1 MDDKEDDKKRVLTPP
16 ADWSEGLKP
25 TSSGDYED
33 DIDESTDWL
42 EDDDF
47 EVPPA
52 KEISPDSDDVF
63 GANEASN
70 EGGNEEANNEADAEG
85 VTDSAALLT
94 DHTATVKPAGGT
106 TKMPWALAVVGFVAA
121 AAMGGLWLDT
131 QNSSSTEIA
140 DLKDTI
146 RSLQREDNQ
155 KASEDTALAADNE
168 ALRNEI
174 ASLRAQAE
182 VLADENELLKKREAE
197 RATKAIAQ
205 GQQSTPA
212 QPVKSAS
219 PKLEPPR
226 QTGGLWFVN
235 LESHTSRATAND
247 RAAALRNILRP
258 LNISV
263 ASARVNGRD
272 YYRVR
277 AAGFASK
284 TLADQA
290 SKWMSSQT
298 KAGPYWLGKAE
309 DTPSSAS
316 NTPSPKTQAVAAM
329 TPTPTAKKQPV
340 RLKQLHM
347 GDNWFVFVDTYDKG
361 ERADS
366 VINELVEQGLEAKV
380 AVESRSGEL
389 FYRVQVVGIESEA
402 KGNAIVAQL
411 KDSDFRNARLRKT
424 IN

>member
-1 MDDKEDDKKRVLTPP
+1 MDDNEDDKKRVLTPP

-25 TSSGDYED
+25 TSSDDYED

-52 KEISPDSDDVF
+52 GELDSDSDDVTADD
-63 GANEASN
+63 GADDEDDN
-70 EGGNEEANNEADAEG
+70 EGYADD
-85 VTDSAALLT
+85 VSDSAALLT
-94 DHTATVKPAGGT
+94 DHTATAKSTGGSA
-106 TKMPWALAVVGFVAA
+106 KMPWALAVIGFVAA
-121 AAMGGLWLDT
+121 AAMAGLWLDT
-131 QNSSSTEIA
+131 QNSNSAEIA

-146 RSLQREDNQ
+146 RSLQRVENE

-168 ALRNEI
+168 ALRSEI
-174 ASLRAQAE
+174 ASLKAQTDA
-182 VLADENELLKKREAE
+182 LKDENELLKNREAE
-197 RATKAIAQ
+197 RAAKAIAQ
-205 GQQSTPA
+205 RQETTTTKPMK
-212 QPVKSAS
+212 PAS
-219 PKLEPPR
+219 PILEPPR
-226 QTGGLWFVN
+226 QAGGPWFVN

-247 RAAALRNILRP
+247 RAAALRNTLRP

-284 TLADQA
+284 TLAGQA
-290 SKWMSSQT
+290 SEWMSAQT

-309 DTPSSAS
+309 DSPSSAS
-316 NTPSPKTQAVAAM
+316 SAPSAKAETIASSAAV
-329 TPTPTAKKQPV
+329 PTAAKRPV
-340 RLKQLHM
+340 RLKQLPM
-347 GDNWFVFVDTYDKG
+347 RDNWFVFVDTYDKG

-424 IN
+424 VN

>member
-1 MDDKEDDKKRVLTPP
+1 MDDNEDDKKRVLTPP

-25 TSSGDYED
+25 TSSDDYED

-52 KEISPDSDDVF
+52 GELDSDSDDVTADD
-63 GANEASN
+63 GADDEDDN
-70 EGGNEEANNEADAEG
+70 EGYADD
-85 VTDSAALLT
+85 VSDSAALLT
-94 DHTATVKPAGGT
+94 DHTATAKSTGGSA
-106 TKMPWALAVVGFVAA
+106 KMPWALAVIGFVAA
-121 AAMGGLWLDT
+121 AAMAGLWLDT
-131 QNSSSTEIA
+131 QNSNSAEIA

-146 RSLQREDNQ
+146 RSLQRVENE

-168 ALRNEI
+168 ALRSEI
-174 ASLRAQAE
+174 ASLKAQTDA
-182 VLADENELLKKREAE
+182 LKDENELLKNREAE
-197 RATKAIAQ
+197 RAAKAIAQ
-205 GQQSTPA
+205 RQETTTTKPMK
-212 QPVKSAS
+212 PAS
-219 PKLEPPR
+219 PILEPPR
-226 QTGGLWFVN
+226 QAGGPWFVN

-247 RAAALRNILRP
+247 RAAALRNTLRP

-263 ASARVNGRD
+263 ASAKVNGRD

-284 TLADQA
+284 ALAGQA
-290 SKWMSSQT
+290 SEWMSAQT

-309 DTPSSAS
+309 DSPSSAS
-316 NTPSPKTQAVAAM
+316 SAPSAKAETITSTTA
-329 TPTPTAKKQPV
+329 TPTATKRPV
-340 RLKQLHM
+340 RLKQLPM
-347 GDNWFVFVDTYDKG
+347 RDNWFVFVDTYDKG

-424 IN
+424 VN

>member
-1 MDDKEDDKKRVLTPP
+1 MDEDNDDDKKRVLTPP
-16 ADWSEGLKP
+16 ADWSEGIKP
-25 TSSGDYED
+25 KSSDDLED

-52 KEISPDSDDVF
+52 SEMVSDSDYVTADDGADYEDEDYADDV
-63 GANEASN
+63 S
-70 EGGNEEANNEADAEG
+70 
-85 VTDSAALLT
+85 DSAAILT
-94 DHTATVKPAGGT
+94 DRTATAKSASGSA
-106 TKMPWALAVVGFVAA
+106 KMPWALAVIGFVAA
-121 AAMGGLWLDT
+121 AAMTGLWLDT
-131 QNSSSTEIA
+131 QSSSSAEIA

-146 RSLQREDNQ
+146 RSLQRVEND
-155 KASEDTALAADNE
+155 KAAEDTALAADNE
-168 ALRNEI
+168 ALRSEI
-174 ASLRAQAE
+174 ASLKAQTEA
-182 VLADENELLKKREAE
+182 LTDENDLLKNREAE
-197 RATKAIAQ
+197 RAAKAIT
-205 GQQSTPA
+205 QQQVVAST
-212 QPVKSAS
+212 QPVKPSS
-219 PKLEPPR
+219 PILEPPR
-226 QTGGLWFVN
+226 QAGGPWFVN
-235 LESHTSRATAND
+235 LESRTSRATAND
-247 RAAALRNILRP
+247 RAAALRDTLRP

-284 TLADQA
+284 ALAGQA
-290 SKWMSSQT
+290 SEWMSAQT

-309 DTPSSAS
+309 EPPSSAS
-316 NTPSPKTQAVAAM
+316 SATNSKVQTIASTTAAPKAT
-329 TPTPTAKKQPV
+329 KQPV
-340 RLKQLHM
+340 RLKQLPM
-347 GDNWFVFVDTYDKG
+347 RENWFVFVDTYDKG

-411 KDSDFRNARLRKT
+411 KDNDFVNARLRKT
-424 IN
+424 VN

>member
-1 MDDKEDDKKRVLTPP
+1 MDDNEDDKKRVLTPP

-25 TSSGDYED
+25 KSSEDYED
-33 DIDESTDWL
+33 DVDESTDWL

-47 EVPPA
+47 EVPPTN
-52 KEISPDSDDVF
+52 EMDSDSDDD
-63 GANEASN
+63 EASGY
-70 EGGNEEANNEADAEG
+70 EGDTDSA
-85 VTDSAALLT
+85 TDSAALLT
-94 DHTATVKPAGGT
+94 DHSATAKPASGNS
-106 TKMPWALAVVGFVAA
+106 KMPWALAVVGFITA

-131 QNSSSTEIA
+131 QNSNSAEIA
-140 DLKDTI
+140 DLKETI
-146 RSLQREDNQ
+146 RSLQREENQ
-155 KASEDTALAADNE
+155 KESADTGLLADNE
-168 ALRNEI
+168 ALRSEI
-174 ASLRAQAE
+174 ASLTAQAE
-182 VLADENELLKKREAE
+182 ALTDENELLKNREAE
-197 RATKAIAQ
+197 RAAEAIAQ
-205 GQQSTPA
+205 QQEAASI
-212 QPVKSAS
+212 QPIKPAS
-219 PKLEPPR
+219 PILEPPR
-226 QTGGLWFVN
+226 QAGGPWFVN

-247 RAAALRNILRP
+247 RAAVLRNTLRP

-284 TLADQA
+284 ALAGQA
-290 SKWMSSQT
+290 SEWMSAQT

-309 DTPSSAS
+309 GSPSSAS
-316 NTPSPKTQAVAAM
+316 STPSAKAQTIASTKAAPAVI
-329 TPTPTAKKQPV
+329 KRPV
-340 RLKQLHM
+340 RLKQLPTR
-347 GDNWFVFVDTYDKG
+347 DNWFVFVDTYDKG

-424 IN
+424 VN

>member
-1 MDDKEDDKKRVLTPP
+1 MDEDNDDDKKRVLTPP
-16 ADWSEGLKP
+16 ADWSEGMKP
-25 TSSGDYED
+25 KSSDDLED

-52 KEISPDSDDVF
+52 SEMVSDSDYVTADDGADDEDYADDV
-63 GANEASN
+63 S
-70 EGGNEEANNEADAEG
+70 
-85 VTDSAALLT
+85 DSAAILT
-94 DHTATVKPAGGT
+94 DHTATAKSASGSA
-106 TKMPWALAVVGFVAA
+106 KMPWALAVIGFVAA
-121 AAMGGLWLDT
+121 AAMTGLWLDT
-131 QNSSSTEIA
+131 QSSSSAEIA

-146 RSLQREDNQ
+146 RSLQRVEND
-155 KASEDTALAADNE
+155 KAAEDTALAADNE
-168 ALRNEI
+168 ALRGEI
-174 ASLRAQAE
+174 ASLKAQTEA
-182 VLADENELLKKREAE
+182 LTDENDLLKNREAE
-197 RATKAIAQ
+197 RAAKAIT
-205 GQQSTPA
+205 QQQVVAST
-212 QPVKSAS
+212 QPVKPAS
-219 PKLEPPR
+219 PILEPPR
-226 QTGGLWFVN
+226 QAGGPWFVN

-247 RAAALRNILRP
+247 RAAALRDTLRP

-284 TLADQA
+284 ALAGQA
-290 SKWMSSQT
+290 SEWMSAQT

-309 DTPSSAS
+309 EPPSSAS
-316 NTPSPKTQAVAAM
+316 SATNSKVQTIASTTAAPKAT
-329 TPTPTAKKQPV
+329 KQPV
-340 RLKQLHM
+340 RLKQLPM
-347 GDNWFVFVDTYDKG
+347 RENWFVFVDTYDKG

-411 KDSDFRNARLRKT
+411 KDNDFINARLRKT
-424 IN
+424 VN

>member
-1 MDDKEDDKKRVLTPP
+1 MDDNEDDKKRVLTPP

-25 TSSGDYED
+25 TSSDDYED

-52 KEISPDSDDVF
+52 GESDSDSGDVTADD
-63 GANEASN
+63 GADDEEDS
-70 EGGNEEANNEADAEG
+70 EGYADDVG
-85 VTDSAALLT
+85 DSAALLT
-94 DHTATVKPAGGT
+94 DHTATAKSTGGSA
-106 TKMPWALAVVGFVAA
+106 KMPWALAVIGFVAA
-121 AAMGGLWLDT
+121 AAMAGLWLDT
-131 QNSSSTEIA
+131 QNSNSAEIA

-146 RSLQREDNQ
+146 RSLQRVENE

-168 ALRNEI
+168 ALRSEI
-174 ASLRAQAE
+174 ASLKAQTDA
-182 VLADENELLKKREAE
+182 LKDENELLKNREAE
-197 RATKAIAQ
+197 RAAKAIAKRQ
-205 GQQSTPA
+205 ETTTTKPMK
-212 QPVKSAS
+212 PAS
-219 PKLEPPR
+219 PILEPPR
-226 QTGGLWFVN
+226 QAGGNWFVN
-235 LESHTSRATAND
+235 LESHTSRATANE
-247 RAAALRNILRP
+247 RAAALRNTLRP

-284 TLADQA
+284 ALAGQA
-290 SKWMSSQT
+290 SEWMSAQT

-309 DTPSSAS
+309 ESPSSAS
-316 NTPSPKTQAVAAM
+316 STTNLKAQTIASSAAV
-329 TPTPTAKKQPV
+329 PTAAKRPV
-340 RLKQLHM
+340 RLKQLPM
-347 GDNWFVFVDTYDKG
+347 RDNWFVFVDTYDKG

-424 IN
+424 VN

>member
-1 MDDKEDDKKRVLTPP
+1 MDDNEDDKKRVLTPP

-25 TSSGDYED
+25 TSSDDYED

-52 KEISPDSDDVF
+52 GELDSDSDDVTADD
-63 GANEASN
+63 GADDESDN
-70 EGGNEEANNEADAEG
+70 EGYADD
-85 VTDSAALLT
+85 VSDSAALLT
-94 DHTATVKPAGGT
+94 DHTATAKSTGGSA
-106 TKMPWALAVVGFVAA
+106 KMPWALAIIGFVAA
-121 AAMGGLWLDT
+121 AAMAGLWLDT
-131 QNSSSTEIA
+131 QNSNSAEIA

-146 RSLQREDNQ
+146 RSLQRVENE

-168 ALRNEI
+168 ALRSEI
-174 ASLRAQAE
+174 ASLKAQTDA
-182 VLADENELLKKREAE
+182 LKDENELLKNREAE
-197 RATKAIAQ
+197 RAAKAIAQ
-205 GQQSTPA
+205 RQETTTTKPMK
-212 QPVKSAS
+212 PAS
-219 PKLEPPR
+219 PILEPPR
-226 QTGGLWFVN
+226 QAGGPWFVN

-247 RAAALRNILRP
+247 RAAALRNTLRP

-284 TLADQA
+284 ALAGQA
-290 SKWMSSQT
+290 SEWMSAQT

-309 DTPSSAS
+309 DSPSSAS
-316 NTPSPKTQAVAAM
+316 SAPSAKAETITSTTA
-329 TPTPTAKKQPV
+329 TPTATKRPV
-340 RLKQLHM
+340 RLKQLPM
-347 GDNWFVFVDTYDKG
+347 RDNWFVFVDTYDKG

-424 IN
+424 VN

>member
-1 MDDKEDDKKRVLTPP
+1 MDDNEDDKKRVLTPP

-25 TSSGDYED
+25 TSSDDYED

-52 KEISPDSDDVF
+52 GELDSDSDDVTADD
-63 GANEASN
+63 GADDEDDN
-70 EGGNEEANNEADAEG
+70 EGYADD
-85 VTDSAALLT
+85 VSDSAALLT
-94 DHTATVKPAGGT
+94 DHTATAKSTGGSA
-106 TKMPWALAVVGFVAA
+106 KMPWALAVIGFVAA
-121 AAMGGLWLDT
+121 AAMAGLWLDT
-131 QNSSSTEIA
+131 QNSNSAEIA

-146 RSLQREDNQ
+146 RSLQRVENE

-168 ALRNEI
+168 ALRSEI
-174 ASLRAQAE
+174 ASLKAQTDA
-182 VLADENELLKKREAE
+182 LKDENELLKNREAE
-197 RATKAIAQ
+197 RAAKAIAQ
-205 GQQSTPA
+205 RQDTTTTKPLK
-212 QPVKSAS
+212 PAS
-219 PKLEPPR
+219 PILEPPR
-226 QTGGLWFVN
+226 QAGGPWFVN

-247 RAAALRNILRP
+247 RAAALRNTLRP

-284 TLADQA
+284 ALAGQA
-290 SKWMSSQT
+290 SEWMSAQT

-309 DTPSSAS
+309 DSPSSAS
-316 NTPSPKTQAVAAM
+316 SAPSANAETIASSAAV
-329 TPTPTAKKQPV
+329 PTAAKRPV
-340 RLKQLHM
+340 RLKQLPM
-347 GDNWFVFVDTYDKG
+347 RDNWFVFVDTYDKG

-424 IN
+424 VN

>member
-1 MDDKEDDKKRVLTPP
+1 MDDDNNDKKRVLTPP
-16 ADWSEGLKP
+16 ADWSEGMKP
-25 TSSGDYED
+25 KSSDDFED

-52 KEISPDSDDVF
+52 SEMDSDSDDVTDDD
-63 GANEASN
+63 GDGDEDY
-70 EGGNEEANNEADAEG
+70 ADD
-85 VTDSAALLT
+85 VSDSAAILT
-94 DHTATVKPAGGT
+94 DHTATAKSSNGSA
-106 TKMPWALAVVGFVAA
+106 KMPWALAVIGFVAA
-121 AAMGGLWLDT
+121 AAMTGLWVDT
-131 QNSSSTEIA
+131 QSSSSAEIA

-146 RSLQREDNQ
+146 RSLQRVEND
-155 KASEDTALAADNE
+155 KAAEDTALAADNE
-168 ALRNEI
+168 ALRSEI
-174 ASLRAQAE
+174 ASLKAQTEA
-182 VLADENELLKKREAE
+182 LTDENDLLKNREAE
-197 RATKAIAQ
+197 RAAKAIT
-205 GQQSTPA
+205 QQQVVAST
-212 QPVKSAS
+212 QPVKPSS
-219 PKLEPPR
+219 PILEPPR
-226 QTGGLWFVN
+226 QAGGPWFVN
-235 LESHTSRATAND
+235 LESRTSRATAND
-247 RAAALRNILRP
+247 RAAALRDTLRP

-284 TLADQA
+284 ALAGQA
-290 SKWMSSQT
+290 SEWMSAQT

-309 DTPSSAS
+309 EPPSSAS
-316 NTPSPKTQAVAAM
+316 SATNSKVQTIASTTAAPKAT
-329 TPTPTAKKQPV
+329 KQPV
-340 RLKQLHM
+340 RLKQLPM
-347 GDNWFVFVDTYDKG
+347 RDNWFVFVDTYDKG

-411 KDSDFRNARLRKT
+411 KDNDFRNARLRKT
-424 IN
+424 VN

>member
-1 MDDKEDDKKRVLTPP
+1 MDDNEDDKKRVLTPP

-25 TSSGDYED
+25 TSSDDYED

-52 KEISPDSDDVF
+52 GELDSDSDDVTADD
-63 GANEASN
+63 GADDEDDN
-70 EGGNEEANNEADAEG
+70 EGYADD
-85 VTDSAALLT
+85 VSDSAALLT
-94 DHTATVKPAGGT
+94 DHTATAKSTGGSA
-106 TKMPWALAVVGFVAA
+106 KMPWALAVIGFVAA
-121 AAMGGLWLDT
+121 AAMAGLWLDT
-131 QNSSSTEIA
+131 QNSNSAEIA

-146 RSLQREDNQ
+146 RSLQRVENE

-168 ALRNEI
+168 ALRSEI
-174 ASLRAQAE
+174 ASLKAQTDA
-182 VLADENELLKKREAE
+182 LKDENELLKNREAE
-197 RATKAIAQ
+197 RAAKAIAQ
-205 GQQSTPA
+205 GQEATTTKPMK
-212 QPVKSAS
+212 PAS
-219 PKLEPPR
+219 PILEPPR
-226 QTGGLWFVN
+226 QAGGNWFVN
-235 LESHTSRATAND
+235 LESHTSRATANE

-284 TLADQA
+284 ALAGQA
-290 SKWMSSQT
+290 SEWMSAQT

-309 DTPSSAS
+309 DSPRSASSA
-316 NTPSPKTQAVAAM
+316 PSAKAETITSTTA
-329 TPTPTAKKQPV
+329 TPTATKQPI
-340 RLKQLHM
+340 RLKQLPM
-347 GDNWFVFVDTYDKG
+347 RDNWFVFVDTYDKG

-366 VINELVEQGLEAKV
+366 VIDELVEQGLEAKV

-411 KDSDFRNARLRKT
+411 KDNDFRNARLRKT
-424 IN
+424 VN

>member
-1 MDDKEDDKKRVLTPP
+1 MDDNEDDKKRVLTPP

-25 TSSGDYED
+25 KSSEDYED
-33 DIDESTDWL
+33 DVDESTDWL

-47 EVPPA
+47 EVPPTN
-52 KEISPDSDDVF
+52 EMDSDSDDDETS
-63 GANEASN
+63 GY
-70 EGGNEEANNEADAEG
+70 EGDTDSA
-85 VTDSAALLT
+85 TDSAALLT
-94 DHTATVKPAGGT
+94 DHSATAKPASGNS
-106 TKMPWALAVVGFVAA
+106 KMPWVLAVIGFITA
-121 AAMGGLWLDT
+121 AAMGGLWLDA
-131 QNSSSTEIA
+131 QNSNSAEIA
-140 DLKDTI
+140 DLKETI
-146 RSLQREDNQ
+146 RSLQREENQ
-155 KASEDTALAADNE
+155 KASADTGLLADNE
-168 ALRNEI
+168 ALRSEI
-174 ASLRAQAE
+174 ASLTAQAE
-182 VLADENELLKKREAE
+182 ALTDENELLKNREAE
-197 RATKAIAQ
+197 RAAEAIAQ
-205 GQQSTPA
+205 QQEAASN
-212 QPVKSAS
+212 QPIKPAS
-219 PKLEPPR
+219 PILEPPR
-226 QTGGLWFVN
+226 QAGGPWFVN

-247 RAAALRNILRP
+247 RAAALRNTLRP

-284 TLADQA
+284 ALAGQA
-290 SKWMSSQT
+290 SEWMSAQT

-309 DTPSSAS
+309 GSPNSASSA
-316 NTPSPKTQAVAAM
+316 PSAKAQTIASTKA
-329 TPTPTAKKQPV
+329 TPTVTKQPV
-340 RLKQLHM
+340 RLKQLPM
-347 GDNWFVFVDTYDKG
+347 RDNWFVFVDTYDKG

-424 IN
+424 VN

>member
-1 MDDKEDDKKRVLTPP
+1 MDDNEDDKKRVLTPP

-25 TSSGDYED
+25 TSSDDYED

-52 KEISPDSDDVF
+52 GELDSDSDDVTADD
-63 GANEASN
+63 GADDEDDN
-70 EGGNEEANNEADAEG
+70 EGYADD
-85 VTDSAALLT
+85 VSDSAALLT
-94 DHTATVKPAGGT
+94 DHTATAKSTGGSA
-106 TKMPWALAVVGFVAA
+106 KMPWALAVIGFVAA
-121 AAMGGLWLDT
+121 AAMAGLWLDT
-131 QNSSSTEIA
+131 QNSNSAEIA

-146 RSLQREDNQ
+146 RSLQRVENE

-168 ALRNEI
+168 ALRSEI
-174 ASLRAQAE
+174 ASLKAQTDA
-182 VLADENELLKKREAE
+182 LKDENELLKNREAE
-197 RATKAIAQ
+197 RAAKAIAQ
-205 GQQSTPA
+205 RQETTTTKPMK
-212 QPVKSAS
+212 PAS
-219 PKLEPPR
+219 PILEPPR
-226 QTGGLWFVN
+226 QAGGPWFVN

-247 RAAALRNILRP
+247 RAAALRNTLRP

-284 TLADQA
+284 ALAGQA
-290 SKWMSSQT
+290 SEWMSAQT

-309 DTPSSAS
+309 DSPSSPSSA
-316 NTPSPKTQAVAAM
+316 PSKAETIASTTA
-329 TPTPTAKKQPV
+329 TPTATKRPV
-340 RLKQLHM
+340 RLKQLPM
-347 GDNWFVFVDTYDKG
+347 RDNWFVFVDTYDKG

-424 IN
+424 VN

>member
-1 MDDKEDDKKRVLTPP
+1 MDDNEDDKKRVLTPP

-25 TSSGDYED
+25 TSSDDYED

-52 KEISPDSDDVF
+52 GELDSDSDDVTADD
-63 GANEASN
+63 GADDEDDN
-70 EGGNEEANNEADAEG
+70 EGYADD
-85 VTDSAALLT
+85 VSDSAALLT
-94 DHTATVKPAGGT
+94 DHTATAKSTGGSA
-106 TKMPWALAVVGFVAA
+106 KMPWALAVIGFVAA
-121 AAMGGLWLDT
+121 AAMAGLWLDT
-131 QNSSSTEIA
+131 QNSNSAEIA

-146 RSLQREDNQ
+146 RSLQRVENE

-168 ALRNEI
+168 ALRSEI
-174 ASLRAQAE
+174 ASLKAQTDA
-182 VLADENELLKKREAE
+182 LKDENELLKNREAE
-197 RATKAIAQ
+197 RAAKAIAQ
-205 GQQSTPA
+205 RQDTTTTKPLK
-212 QPVKSAS
+212 PAS
-219 PKLEPPR
+219 PILEPPR
-226 QTGGLWFVN
+226 QAGGPWFVN

-247 RAAALRNILRP
+247 RAAALRNTLRP

-284 TLADQA
+284 ALAGQA
-290 SKWMSSQT
+290 SEWMSAQT

-309 DTPSSAS
+309 DSPSSAS
-316 NTPSPKTQAVAAM
+316 SAPSAKAETITSTTA
-329 TPTPTAKKQPV
+329 TPTATKRPV
-340 RLKQLHM
+340 RLKQLPM
-347 GDNWFVFVDTYDKG
+347 RDNWFVFVDTYDKG

-424 IN
+424 VN

>member
-1 MDDKEDDKKRVLTPP
+1 MDEDNDDDKKRVLTPP
-16 ADWSEGLKP
+16 ADWSEGMKP
-25 TSSGDYED
+25 KSSDDLED

-52 KEISPDSDDVF
+52 SEMVSDSDYVTADDGADDEDDDEDYADDV
-63 GANEASN
+63 S
-70 EGGNEEANNEADAEG
+70 
-85 VTDSAALLT
+85 DSAAILT
-94 DHTATVKPAGGT
+94 DHTATAKSASGSA
-106 TKMPWALAVVGFVAA
+106 KMPWALAVIGFVAA
-121 AAMGGLWLDT
+121 AAMTGLWLDT
-131 QNSSSTEIA
+131 QSSSSAEIA

-146 RSLQREDNQ
+146 RSLQRVEND
-155 KASEDTALAADNE
+155 KAAEDTALAADNE
-168 ALRNEI
+168 ALRSEI
-174 ASLRAQAE
+174 ASLKAQTEA
-182 VLADENELLKKREAE
+182 LTDENDLLKNREAE
-197 RATKAIAQ
+197 RAAKAIT
-205 GQQSTPA
+205 QQQVVAST
-212 QPVKSAS
+212 QPVKPAS
-219 PKLEPPR
+219 PILEPPR
-226 QTGGLWFVN
+226 QAGGPWFVN

-247 RAAALRNILRP
+247 RAAALRDTLRP

-284 TLADQA
+284 ALAGQA
-290 SKWMSSQT
+290 SEWMSAQT

-309 DTPSSAS
+309 EPPSSAS
-316 NTPSPKTQAVAAM
+316 SATNSKVQTIASTTAAPKAT
-329 TPTPTAKKQPV
+329 KQPV
-340 RLKQLHM
+340 RLKQLPM
-347 GDNWFVFVDTYDKG
+347 RENWFVFVDTYDKG

-411 KDSDFRNARLRKT
+411 KDNDFVNARLRKT
-424 IN
+424 VN

>member
-1 MDDKEDDKKRVLTPP
+1 MDDNEDDKKRVLTPP

-25 TSSGDYED
+25 TSSDDYED

-52 KEISPDSDDVF
+52 SESDSDSDDLTADD
-63 GANEASN
+63 GADDEDDN
-70 EGGNEEANNEADAEG
+70 EGYADD
-85 VTDSAALLT
+85 VSDSAALLT
-94 DHTATVKPAGGT
+94 DHTATAKSTGGSA
-106 TKMPWALAVVGFVAA
+106 KMPWALAVIGFVAA
-121 AAMGGLWLDT
+121 AAMAGLWLDT
-131 QNSSSTEIA
+131 QNSNSAEIA

-146 RSLQREDNQ
+146 RSLQRVENE

-168 ALRNEI
+168 ALRSEI
-174 ASLRAQAE
+174 ASLKAQADA
-182 VLADENELLKKREAE
+182 LKDENELLKNREAE
-197 RATKAIAQ
+197 RAANAIAQ
-205 GQQSTPA
+205 RQETTTTKPMK
-212 QPVKSAS
+212 PAS
-219 PKLEPPR
+219 PILEPPR
-226 QTGGLWFVN
+226 QAGGPWFVN
-235 LESHTSRATAND
+235 LESHTSRATANE
-247 RAAALRNILRP
+247 RAAALRNTLRP

-263 ASARVNGRD
+263 ASAIVNGRD

-284 TLADQA
+284 ALAGQA
-290 SKWMSSQT
+290 SEWMSAQT
-298 KAGPYWLGKAE
+298 NAGPYWLGKAE
-309 DTPSSAS
+309 DSPSSAS
-316 NTPSPKTQAVAAM
+316 SAPSANAETIASSAAV
-329 TPTPTAKKQPV
+329 PTAAKRPV
-340 RLKQLHM
+340 RLKQLPM
-347 GDNWFVFVDTYDKG
+347 RDNWFVFVDTYDKG

-411 KDSDFRNARLRKT
+411 KDRDFRNARLRKT
-424 IN
+424 VN